1 MWTEAAVHQILA
13 VGGTA
18 VLTVRLMSK
27 RKWSAYCCS
36 ITSPSGA
43 WFPTSLCQTSQWF
56 IILKPSLH
64 LSSHF
69 LCGLYMLHYKS
80 LLPKNFCLYVNWGWC
95 TRIPSSHHLDDEGVE
110 HRSQADP
117 WGIPLIAASTWT
129 QGWMLTNMQ
138 RSSCTLH
145 RLNRYLFP
153 GRTAKFYWL
162 SISSNTFCLF
172 CCRRGDGEEPAW
184 LHKELT
190 RNSLKDK

>member
-56 IILKPSLH
+56 IILKPSLC

-129 QGWMLTNMQ
+129 EGWMLTNMQ
-138 RSSCTLH
+138 RSSVVLCIDSIDFCFLVGLPNFTGF
-145 RLNRYLFP
+145 LFP
-153 GRTAKFYWL
+153 RTHSVCSVVEGGMGRNLLDF
-162 SISSNTFCLF
+162 
-172 CCRRGDGEEPAW
+172 
-184 LHKELT
+184 T
-190 RNSLKDK
+190 RNWQEIA

>member
-18 VLTVRLMSK
+18 VLTVWLMSK

-56 IILKPSLH
+56 IILKPSLR

-80 LLPKNFCLYVNWGWC
+80 LLPKNFCLYVNWWWRCWAPVPGRPLGDTTHC
-95 TRIPSSHHLDDEGVE
+95 CLHLNTGLNVNKYAEK
-110 HRSQADP
+110 
-117 WGIPLIAASTWT
+117 LC
-129 QGWMLTNMQ
+129 
-138 RSSCTLH
+138 CTLH

-162 SISSNTFCLF
+162 SISSNAFCLF